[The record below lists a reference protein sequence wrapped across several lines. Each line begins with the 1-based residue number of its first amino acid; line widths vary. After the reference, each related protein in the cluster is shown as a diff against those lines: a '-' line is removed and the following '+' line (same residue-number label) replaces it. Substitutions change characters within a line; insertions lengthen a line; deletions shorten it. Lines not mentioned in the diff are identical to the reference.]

1 MIHHISLPAA
11 DPRHAAEVLAELWRG
26 TALPFPPSPG
36 SYIVIPGDAYGTA
49 IEVYPLGNGT
59 IPEGRGREAQRRE
72 GVASSPRP
80 SSTGTHAALSVPV
93 DEERVREIAGRE
105 GWRVERF
112 SRGGAFEVL
121 EFWIEGRLLLELL
134 TPELVPRYLDFMM
147 PRKYAAIFGVG
158 MPQDA
163 PRPELRAA

>member
-11 DPRHAAEVLAELWRG
+11 DPRHVAHVIAELWRG

-36 SYIVIPGDAYGTA
+36 SYIVIPGDSYGTA
-49 IEVYPLGNGT
+49 IEVYPLGDEVVPG
-59 IPEGRGREAQRRE
+59 GDGREARTRE
-72 GVASSPRP
+72 GVASSPRAA
-80 SSTGTHAALSVPV
+80 THAALSVPI
-93 DEERVREIAGRE
+93 DEARVREIAERE

-112 SRGGAFEVL
+112 GRSGAFEVL
-121 EFWIEGRLLLELL
+121 EFWVEGRLLLELL

-147 PRKYAAIFGVG
+147 PRKYAALFGVEP
-158 MPQDA
+158 PQDA